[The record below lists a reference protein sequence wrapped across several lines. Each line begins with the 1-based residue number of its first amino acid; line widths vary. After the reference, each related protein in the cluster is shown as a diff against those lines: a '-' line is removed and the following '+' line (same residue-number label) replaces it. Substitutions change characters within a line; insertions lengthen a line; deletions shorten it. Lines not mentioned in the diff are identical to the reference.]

1 MGLLPKPVEIPVG
14 KPTGILKFLTPNPT
28 VSLSL
33 GEHEVNCGKE
43 LHCHF
48 LRSNAEVC
56 SNATSSEF
64 QFHVEASAGNR
75 RAESSSDFHSL
86 NAMPVSLQHKGVL
99 SNQLEDKSR
108 LQSSS
113 NQSGRHSEQSDWMLS
128 HHLLGLQKFA
138 HCAVT
143 DVCLEYEIW

>member
-1 MGLLPKPVEIPVG
+1 MLTRQFDVF
-14 KPTGILKFLTPNPT
+14 PTGILKFLTPNPT

-33 GEHEVNCGKE
+33 GEQEVNCGKE
-43 LHCHF
+43 LRCHF

-64 QFHVEASAGNR
+64 QFHVEASAGNP

-113 NQSGRHSEQSDWMLS
+113 NQSGRHSEQSGWMLS
-128 HHLLGLQKFA
+128 HHLLWLEKFA
-138 HCAVT
+138 LCAVT